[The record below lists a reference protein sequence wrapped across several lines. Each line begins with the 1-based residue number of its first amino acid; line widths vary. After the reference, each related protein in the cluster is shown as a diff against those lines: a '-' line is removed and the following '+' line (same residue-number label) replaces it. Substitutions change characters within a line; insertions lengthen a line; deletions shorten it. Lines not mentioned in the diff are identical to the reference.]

1 MHRHAAWARGG
12 LVEYGITFPRDGLE
26 EHPSPFKYLTD
37 FARAAEQMGCTYGV
51 IGDRPES
58 GIEPLMV
65 FTAVA
70 EASGRMKLVTSV
82 LVLPPRG
89 ILFTAKQFAS
99 LDVLTGGRAIAG
111 VGTGSLYRDYQ
122 LVGLDSADMWP
133 RFEEGVKA
141 MRSYLT
147 PEAPPFKGRFYDTTG
162 VNLEPRSVQKPSLPI
177 WIGSWGSDVGAAAG
191 RTAGRWLA

>member
-1 MHRHAAWARGG
+1 M
-12 LVEYGITFPRDGLE
+12 EYGITFPRDGLE
-26 EHPSPFKYLTD
+26 EYPSPFKYLTD
-37 FARAAEQMGCTYGV
+37 HAVGAAHLLGCTYGV

-58 GIEPLMV
+58 GVEPLMV
-65 FTAVA
+65 FAAVA

-99 LDVLTGGRAIAG
+99 LDVLTGGRVIAG

-122 LVGLDSADMWP
+122 LVGLDTADMWP

-141 MRSYLT
+141 NGESACRPVL
-147 PEAPPFKGRFYDTTG
+147 R
-162 VNLEPRSVQKPSLPI
+162 VH
-177 WIGSWGSDVGAAAG
+177 GS
-191 RTAGRWLA
+191 T